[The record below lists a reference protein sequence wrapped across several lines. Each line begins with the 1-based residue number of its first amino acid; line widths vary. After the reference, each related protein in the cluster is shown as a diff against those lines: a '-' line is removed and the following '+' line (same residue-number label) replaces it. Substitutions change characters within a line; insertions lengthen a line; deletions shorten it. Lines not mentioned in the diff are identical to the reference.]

1 MSEADRTSVQGV
13 DIGPWA
19 GIAERVVAP
28 GELLVREGDMDDD
41 VFQVVTGTL
50 EVLRGADLARFG
62 TVGPGDT
69 IGDIA
74 ALGGCPRMAT
84 VRALETC
91 RVRQLDAATYRRWV
105 TDDVEALA
113 TVTDLARER
122 LDVHRTVDLVADLL
136 GIERVV
142 AAEVAQSSER
152 RRLQAGERLFSEGD
166 ESDAAYLV
174 VSGRLEASRDSVVL
188 GEVGRGEIVGEVGL
202 IARSPRSATVT
213 ALRDTTLARFDAEAF
228 RRVADVHP
236 VLMMQLSRNDPGSTR
251 TTSLEHGS
259 GPVDRHRHQRSAG
272 PTCIPVDT
280 GGGDHPPRFDA
291 TSVGGARR
299 RRPGSPRTRR
309 VTTAGDAA
317 GVVAIPPRG
326 RDDVRLPPARDR

>member
-1 MSEADRTSVQGV
+1 MSEVDRTSVQGV

-228 RRVADVHP
+228 RRVAEVHP
-236 VLMMQLSRNDPGSTR
+236 VLMMQLSRTILGRLGRPHSSTDRARSIAIAISAPLDRRAFLSTLAEEITRHGSTR
-251 TTSLEHGS
+251 
-259 GPVDRHRHQRSAG
+259 
-272 PTCIPVDT
+272 
-280 GGGDHPPRFDA
+280 

-299 RRPGSPRTRR
+299 RRPGSPRPRR

-326 RDDVRLPPARDR
+326 RDDVRLPPARD